1 MAKSDALATLN
12 FQAVIQQMGSGLL
25 VFDSQDKLLLDNP
38 VAQQILGPNL
48 VLVRSEGWSAFAMLV
63 DATRGEQ
70 PTANE
75 LRTKATHQGTPIRFN
90 MLLAGVNTPCWA
102 STLKNED
109 GKTLTLISIE
119 RPDWH
124 ALMELMGTFRAEARS
139 AITSTSGHADFVR
152 KLLNNPPKNTTVEN
166 LGKKAMGMVDVISSQ
181 MHRLQLLIDLL
192 HRLEIIRTGQLSG
205 IIEQRTTTIPL
216 ADFIEDFVEELSAE
230 ALVDPTIAP
239 DAYRDRLVL
248 DIDDKLKV
256 KAPKSYLTFVLRDVL
271 RNAFMYSEAPSPVKL
286 RISSATQGRHIE
298 FDITDE
304 GCGIRAREAERV
316 FQPFQRARQPQVIRE
331 YGYGLSLYL
340 CKAEVEAMGGR
351 IWYESEEGVSTTFSF
366 KLPAATEN

>member
-12 FQAVIQQMGSGLL
+12 FQTVVQNMGTGLL
-25 VFDSQDKLLLDNP
+25 VFDSRDQLILDNP

-48 VLVRSEGWSAFAMLV
+48 VLMRSEGWSAFAMLI
-63 DATRGEQ
+63 DANRGEQ
-70 PTANE
+70 PTASE
-75 LRTKATHQGTPIRFN
+75 IRAKALHQGTPVRFH
-90 MLLAGVNTPCWA
+90 MLLSGINTPCWA
-102 STLKNED
+102 SSMKNED
-109 GKTLTLISIE
+109 NKAFTLISIE

-124 ALMELMGTFRAEARS
+124 ALLDLMGTFRAEARS
-139 AITSTSGHADFVR
+139 AITSTSGHADFIR

-181 MHRLQLLIDLL
+181 MYHLQLLIDLL
-192 HRLEIIRTGQLSG
+192 HRLEIIRTGQLAG
-205 IIEQRTTTIPL
+205 IIEQRMTTIPL
-216 ADFIEDFVEELSAE
+216 ADFLEDFIEELSEE
-230 ALVDPTIAP
+230 ALVDPTISS

-248 DIDDKLKV
+248 DIDEKLKV
-256 KAPKSYLTFVLRDVL
+256 KAPKSYLTFILRDIL

-286 RISSATQGRHIE
+286 RVSSATQGRHIE

-304 GCGIRAREAERV
+304 GCGIRPREADRV

-331 YGYGLSLYL
+331 YGYGLALYL

-351 IWYESEEGVSTTFSF
+351 IWYESEEGVGTTFSF
-366 KLPAATEN
+366 KLPAATED